1 MQNPRPNLRNALR
14 RISSGPDAAIYAILA
29 VVLVFQACPRV
40 ARLMGSAMAAS
51 FTSPSDRLVLK
62 TAAYCD
68 EMPSKSVASESA
80 TSETVTV
87 EEMPEVA
94 PDEFASDDTGNDM
107 SVEKDDDTPFATS
120 RSIEESTGNSFLDH
134 LQVGGLRLHRWL
146 AAERRLLDRLPT
158 IVRAD
163 LERHPSNDSRSS
175 GEGLLISWMN
185 HDILRVERQK
195 TRLSHAVTE
204 LTFSVSLRTGDPRRP
219 WAVFGIKAIGRSA
232 KNDLHAARSLS
243 QELVTPS
250 LLPLPEAWVAEVSV
264 VSPLP
269 SVLGGD
275 DQESYSAFWSAGSAN
290 PAAFYADECPKTS
303 QSTDPLV
310 A

>member
-1 MQNPRPNLRNALR
+1 MQTPRPDFRTAIR
-14 RISSGPDAAIYAILA
+14 RFTGPDVAIYAILA
-29 VVLVFQACPRV
+29 VVLVLQTCPRV
-40 ARLMGSAMAAS
+40 ASVLASAMAPSFSSSAAS
-51 FTSPSDRLVLK
+51 NRLLLK

-68 EMPSKSVASESA
+68 EMPSKSV
-80 TSETVTV
+80 SETVTD

-94 PDEFASDDTGNDM
+94 SNEIASDDM
-107 SVEKDDDTPFATS
+107 SLEKEADTPYATS

-146 AAERRLLDRLPT
+146 AAERRLIDRLPT

-163 LERHPSNDSRSS
+163 LERHPSNDGRTS

-232 KNDLHAARSLS
+232 HDELHAARSLS
-243 QELVTPS
+243 QELVTHS
-250 LLPLPEAWVAEVSV
+250 LLQLPEAWVAEVSV
-264 VSPLP
+264 ISPVP
-269 SVLGGD
+269 TVLGGND
-275 DQESYSAFWSAGSAN
+275 KESYSASWSAGSAN
-290 PAAFYADECPKTS
+290 PSAFYAAECPM
-303 QSTDPLV
+303 STPSGDTQV